1 MEVELELEAS
11 KPKIHTR
18 DFFFEAGEILLQIA
32 KRNKVP
38 LLVATVTID
47 DFEKLHNEYEAKVV
61 DDIFQF
67 VIQKIQNKCR
77 TSDIIANMGNGEIGL
92 IFYNTTNVNSKLVFE
107 TIRAKIEEN
116 IYMFN
121 EEIKV
126 NLTVS
131 IGGVVMHNLVSAR
144 TIDALYDQSKI
155 ALDTVQRKGK
165 NGILVY

>member
-38 LLVATVTID
+38 LLVAVVAID
-47 DFEKLHNEYEAKVV
+47 DFEKLHDEYQAKVV

-67 VIQKIQNKCR
+67 VIQKIQDKCR
-77 TSDIIANMGNGEIGL
+77 TSDIIANMGNGKIGF

-107 TIRAKIEEN
+107 TICAKIEEN
-116 IYMFN
+116 MYTFN
-121 EEIKV
+121 ETKV
-126 NLTVS
+126 DVTVS

-144 TIDALYDQSKI
+144 TMDALYDQAKI

-165 NGILVY
+165 NSVLVY

>member
-1 MEVELELEAS
+1 VEVELELEAS

-18 DFFFEAGEILLQIA
+18 DFFFEAGEVLLQIA

-38 LLVATVTID
+38 LLVAVVAID
-47 DFEKLHNEYEAKVV
+47 DFEKLHDEYQAKVV

-67 VIQKIQNKCR
+67 VIQKIQDKCR
-77 TSDIIANMGNGEIGL
+77 TSDIIANVENGKIGL

-107 TIRAKIEEN
+107 TISAKIEEN
-116 IYMFN
+116 MYTLN
-121 EEIKV
+121 EETKV
-126 NLTVS
+126 PLTVS

-144 TIDALYDQSKI
+144 TMDALYDQAKI

-165 NGILVY
+165 NSVLVY